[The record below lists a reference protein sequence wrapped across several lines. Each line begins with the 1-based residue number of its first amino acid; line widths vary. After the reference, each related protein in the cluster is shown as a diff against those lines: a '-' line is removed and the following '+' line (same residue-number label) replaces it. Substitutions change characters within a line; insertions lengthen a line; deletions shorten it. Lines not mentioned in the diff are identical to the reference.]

1 MTIAGFAAISIAVA
15 VIAGEKSDLLDAVVH
30 ALLQQ
35 AMQTRA
41 LLLILISF
49 SRNVV
54 SVQ

>member
-1 MTIAGFAAISIAVA
+1 MTIAGFAAIAIAVA